1 MIITRKEDGKYKVYV
16 GQIYM
21 LFKYNLTIGRLVE
34 RMEWVVIVGFGGIVA
49 LGLGLGL
56 GLGHGLGLVA
66 L

>member
-1 MIITRKEDGKYKVYV
+1 
-16 GQIYM
+16 M

-49 LGLGLGL
+49 LGLVLGL